1 MYHLIDLQA
10 IESDVVYEHSE
21 VASEHELIIISII
34 LLYSGLDNRCSVY
47 KVDERFSG
55 EGQVARITMPRKS
68 LQEHS
73 KYVTHVAFFGSDQ
86 QLLTSSADT
95 TCALWDM
102 EQKEPVRSFQG
113 HKLEV
118 LG

>member
-1 MYHLIDLQA
+1 MKH
-10 IESDVVYEHSE
+10 V
-21 VASEHELIIISII
+21 LIIYY
-34 LLYSGLDNRCSVY
+34 LYSGLDNRCSVY

-55 EGQVARITMPRKS
+55 EGQVARITMPRMS

-73 KYVTHVAFFGSDQ
+73 KYVTQVAFFGSDQ